1 MSLNVMD
8 IVFDKLSEVL
18 YWINPKPQL
27 ESSMVNKP
35 AFRPIIFW

>member
-8 IVFDKLSEVL
+8 VVFDKLSEVL

-27 ESSMVNKP
+27 ES
-35 AFRPIIFW
+35 RHG